1 LVATIATAALIVV
14 AVVAVALR
22 SDARAT
28 GLTCIYGPY
37 TVKPAASSPGDF
49 VFSRKIDLVV
59 PRILSPVRVQLDE
72 LHLDGA
78 QAFFVGVDGSFNGVY
93 WDFDGSADA
102 HGERPAAVGQQP
114 PGFTGSAVGAQ
125 GVGQLVVPRY
135 IRFGARWNGAP
146 GPHASATYRVSIC

>member
-1 LVATIATAALIVV
+1 MVATIATAALIVV
-14 AVVAVALR
+14 
-22 SDARAT
+22 DARAT

-72 LHLDGA
+72 LNLDGA
-78 QAFFVGVDGSFNGVY
+78 EAFFVGVDGSFNGVY

-114 PGFTGSAVGAQ
+114 PEFTGSAVEAQ

-146 GPHASATYRVSIC
+146 GPNASATYRVSIC